1 MMRRAEAH
9 RTGTASIDCAV
20 QLVVLHSSSWA
31 SGYLRDSAIPAA
43 RLIATTLL
51 IYWLWQEARVRGCA
65 LSDLLCC
72 YVRLV
77 CACMYVLLTRDPS
90 AACRRRWH
98 QVGGSFRNPP

>member
-1 MMRRAEAH
+1 MN
-9 RTGTASIDCAV
+9 CAV

-31 SGYLRDSAIPAA
+31 SSYLRDSAIPAA